1 MATSSRRAASPALIA
16 LHRNGSRGEMTHKDL
31 ISAVRPSMDL
41 QLNGQVAVVTGAS
54 QGIGLAITRTLLE
67 EGMRVVA
74 ASRRSSP
81 ELNAL
86 DVVHVPV
93 DLMAPDAPA
102 EVIARALET
111 YGRLDVVVNNAG
123 GPVPG
128 SPLPHAG
135 FLTRDD
141 ADWHGIFELNLHA
154 TVRVCRAAL
163 PVLVKAGGGVIV
175 NVSSANA
182 RQPSPFNGE
191 YSAAKA
197 ALTNFG
203 QALSEEFAPQGVRVN
218 TVSPGPVL
226 TPWWTREGGAAERF
240 GTMVGASSEAVLTK
254 VGPELMSISVG
265 RLADPQEIA
274 DAVAYLVSPRAGS
287 TTGADLVVDGGLL
300 KTA

>member
-1 MATSSRRAASPALIA
+1 
-16 LHRNGSRGEMTHKDL
+16 
-31 ISAVRPSMDL
+31 MDL

-81 ELNAL
+81 ELDAL

-93 DLMAPDAPA
+93 DLLAPDAPA

-111 YGRLDVVVNNAG
+111 YGRLDAVVNNAG

-163 PVLVKAGGGVIV
+163 PVLVEAGRGVIV

-197 ALTNFG
+197 ALTNLG

-218 TVSPGPVL
+218 TVSPGPVV
-226 TPWWTREGGAAERF
+226 TPWWTRAGGAAERF
-240 GTMVGASSEAVLTK
+240 GELVGATPQAVIAE
-254 VGPELMSISVG
+254 VAPELMSISVG

>member
-1 MATSSRRAASPALIA
+1 
-16 LHRNGSRGEMTHKDL
+16 
-31 ISAVRPSMDL
+31 MDL

-81 ELNAL
+81 ELDAL

-93 DLMAPDAPA
+93 DLLAPDAPA

-111 YGRLDVVVNNAG
+111 YGRLDAVVNNAG

-163 PVLVKAGGGVIV
+163 PVLVNAGGGVIV

-197 ALTNFG
+197 ALTNLG

-226 TPWWTREGGAAERF
+226 TPWWTREGGA
-240 GTMVGASSEAVLTK
+240 TSEAVLTQ

>member
-1 MATSSRRAASPALIA
+1 
-16 LHRNGSRGEMTHKDL
+16 
-31 ISAVRPSMDL
+31 MDL

-81 ELNAL
+81 ELDAL

-163 PVLVKAGGGVIV
+163 PVLVEAGGGVIV

-197 ALTNFG
+197 ALTNLG

-218 TVSPGPVL
+218 TVSPGPVRHAL
-226 TPWWTREGGAAERF
+226 VDPRRRRRRAVRRDGRRHLGGGADPGRARADVDL
-240 GTMVGASSEAVLTK
+240 GRAARRPAGDRRR
-254 VGPELMSISVG
+254 G
-265 RLADPQEIA
+265 RLPR
-274 DAVAYLVSPRAGS
+274 VAARGQHH
-287 TTGADLVVDGGLL
+287 GADLVVDGGLL

>member
-1 MATSSRRAASPALIA
+1 MEL
-16 LHRNGSRGEMTHKDL
+16 DL
-31 ISAVRPSMDL
+31 D
-41 QLNGQVAVVTGAS
+41 GAVVLVTGGVRGVGLGITRAFLSAGAVVVTCARRPAEIEGAS
-54 QGIGLAITRTLLE
+54 FVPCDVRDADQVSQLVNGI
-67 EGMRVVA
+67 VA
-74 ASRRSSP
+74 
-81 ELNAL
+81 EQ
-86 DVVHVPV
+86 
-93 DLMAPDAPA
+93 
-102 EVIARALET
+102 
-111 YGRLDVVVNNAG
+111 GRLDVVVNNAG

-163 PVLVKAGGGVIV
+163 PVLVEAGGGVIV
-175 NVSSANA
+175 NVSSAVA
-182 RQPSPFNGE
+182 RQPSPFNVE

-197 ALTNFG
+197 ALTNLG
-203 QALSEEFAPQGVRVN
+203 QALSEEFAPRGVRVN
-218 TVSPGPVL
+218 TVSPGPVV
-226 TPWWTREGGAAERF
+226 TPWWTRAGGAAERF
-240 GTMVGASSEAVLTK
+240 GELVGATPQAVIAE